1 MRCSTG
7 DKTYVTV
14 PKCVVD
20 DFNHKL
26 LWFNRPPKP
35 SKLCLENFPT
45 ILGAVINLFYSCLF
59 NRSLL
64 KKNRFVESKET
75 KIEGSWTMTETKET
89 PKPAEDS
96 GVEARAEQ
104 PEISKDARNMAML
117 CHLLGMVGFFAP
129 LVIWLNEKDKHKFV
143 NEHGQAAMNYQISI
157 VIYYLASWILC
168 FIIVGFF
175 MLIALVI
182 MHIIFVIMGAVKAS
196 KGKPWRYPIAIR
208 FIK

>member
-1 MRCSTG
+1 MA
-7 DKTYVTV
+7 K
-14 PKCVVD
+14 
-20 DFNHKL
+20 
-26 LWFNRPPKP
+26 
-35 SKLCLENFPT
+35 
-45 ILGAVINLFYSCLF
+45 IN
-59 NRSLL
+59 
-64 KKNRFVESKET
+64 
-75 KIEGSWTMTETKET
+75 ET
-89 PKPAEDS
+89 PEPTEDS

-104 PEISKDARNMAML
+104 PEIGKEARNMAML
-117 CHLLGMVGFFAP
+117 CHLLGIVGFFAP

-157 VIYYLASWILC
+157 MIYYLASWMLC
-168 FIIVGFF
+168 FIIIGFF

>member
-1 MRCSTG
+1 MA
-7 DKTYVTV
+7 K
-14 PKCVVD
+14 
-20 DFNHKL
+20 
-26 LWFNRPPKP
+26 
-35 SKLCLENFPT
+35 
-45 ILGAVINLFYSCLF
+45 IN
-59 NRSLL
+59 
-64 KKNRFVESKET
+64 
-75 KIEGSWTMTETKET
+75 ET
-89 PKPAEDS
+89 PDTPENPEAPKGP
-96 GVEARAEQ
+96 VETSQAEQ
-104 PEISKDARNMAML
+104 ETGAEPAEISKDARNMAML

-157 VIYYLASWILC
+157 VIYYLASWMLC